1 MKDQNLTLQHC
12 CNQRNLLTVK
22 LVLKTPKQDFLESM
36 LQTIANVTTI
46 DLKIIDKLKGG
57 NSDRSDWYLVEAS
70 GTFEKLSLTINC
82 WQELG
87 IQKYLSI
94 SSQ

>member
-1 MKDQNLTLQHC
+1 MEDQNLTRQHR

-57 NSDRSDWYLVEAS
+57 NSECYDWCLVEVS
-70 GTFEKLSLTINC
+70 GTFDDLVLTINC

-87 IQKYLSI
+87 VEKCLSI
-94 SSQ
+94 LA